1 MHIKYV
7 PVPYN
12 VPLEERLR
20 VGQKDYHMFFM
31 GGFFEQLVVESL
43 EIFLRR
49 EAQEIALDRGKH
61 DGGSVMVYI
70 CSVSEPLRCLSL
82 LLVMGICK
90 LNCFLTRDQVI
101 TTEWSLQKTML
112 A

>member
-1 MHIKYV
+1 
-7 PVPYN
+7 
-12 VPLEERLR
+12 
-20 VGQKDYHMFFM
+20 MFFM